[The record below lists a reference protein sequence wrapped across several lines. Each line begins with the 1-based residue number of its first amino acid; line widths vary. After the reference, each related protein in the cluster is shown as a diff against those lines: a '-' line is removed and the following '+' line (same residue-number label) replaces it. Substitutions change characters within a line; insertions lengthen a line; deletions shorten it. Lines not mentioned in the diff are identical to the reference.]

1 MSREADIRILHVAEV
16 VQAGVGTYLEEVAGF
31 QLREFGAGAVR
42 LVVPQQQIGYLQ
54 GLDPAV
60 LRGFPRTGRNPASLW
75 AFGRAVLAEVRAF
88 RPDIVHVHS
97 SFAGAVARPM
107 IRLCSPRPKVVYC
120 AHCWSFLMQTS
131 PWHRRAFT
139 LIERALA
146 PLADRIINLSADEAE
161 QARRHGIPKS
171 RCVVVRNGI
180 AELPLPTLDAEPP
193 FDPAHINLLFV
204 GRFDHQKGFDVLL
217 RAMAA
222 VTDLPLRA
230 YAIGAAVSG
239 TPEPRL
245 PANVEVLGW
254 MSRSEIDRYYQ
265 AADAVIM
272 PSRWEGLSFVALEAM
287 RAGAALIA
295 SRRSSMPEV
304 VAEGETGWLFDLHDD
319 DDAGDLVRVLRRLD
333 KAGLATMGENAAERF
348 RRHFTADAMNRRLI
362 EVYRELL
369 DARG

>member
-1 MSREADIRILHVAEV
+1 MRILHVAEV
-16 VQAGVGTYLEEVAGF
+16 VQAGVGSYLEEVAGF
-31 QLREFGAGAVR
+31 QLRYFGDGAVR

-54 GLDPAV
+54 GIAPSA
-60 LRGFPRTGRNPASLW
+60 LRCFQRSGRNPASLM
-75 AFGRAVLAEVRAF
+75 AFARAVLAEVQAF

-97 SFAGAVARPM
+97 SFAGAVARPV
-107 IRLCSPRPKVVYC
+107 IRFCSPRPKVVYC
-120 AHCWSFLMQTS
+120 AHCWAFMMQTS
-131 PWHRRAFT
+131 PWRQRAFEV
-139 LIERALA
+139 IERMLA

-161 QARRHGIPKS
+161 QARRHGIPES

-180 AELPLPTLDAEPP
+180 AELPPAAAEAEAP
-193 FDPAHINLLFV
+193 FDPALINLLFV

-239 TPEPRL
+239 VPQPRP
-245 PANVEVLGW
+245 PANVEILGW
-254 MSRSEIDRYYQ
+254 MQRSAIDRYYR

-272 PSRWEGLSFVALEAM
+272 PSRWEGLSLVALEAM
-287 RAGAALIA
+287 RAGTALIA

-304 VAEGETGWLFDLHDD
+304 VAEGETGWLFDLEG

-333 KAGLATMGENAAERF
+333 KPGLAAMGVSAAERF

-362 EVYRELL
+362 EVYRGLL
-369 DARG
+369 QARG